1 MLNEVILIGR
11 LGQEPEVKQTNNG
24 TKVVTISLPLF
35 HSYTKENQKTQWI
48 RCEAWS
54 KLGNIVEMAQKGT
67 LVSVRGELHNEV
79 WEGEDGKWRNRTFL
93 RIESFRFLEKR
104 KDGTLVEKFNQE
116 EASGDEV
123 PVNELIAEE
132 PMYTGETITDVDQFL
147 NSF

>member
-11 LGQEPEVKQTNNG
+11 LGQEPEVKQINNG
-24 TKVVTISLPLF
+24 TKVVTFSLPLF

-79 WEGEDGKWRNRTFL
+79 WEDEEGKWRNRTFL

-116 EASGDEV
+116 KPGDIKKEANESTNDE
-123 PVNELIAEE
+123 PI
-132 PMYTGETITDVDQFL
+132 YTGETITDVDQFL